1 MLGYPPGWL
10 EEARLQHSG
19 LTLFNS
25 DGVAE
30 ADPNDEPGEI
40 LEEGDRDQYDFKK
53 IYDFPGFNVPPPPD
67 TRDENGQYWTSQ
79 MQTVHSKQRM
89 LLMING
95 KKADDGYKRKKLRI
109 SNTRLNSNSIQGS
122 TEMEIEAVEE
132 TPVECVSIN
141 GLFVP
146 PLPRESFVKP
156 PEPPAPSAQPSEHS
170 DYHSQEVPFPDYPVE
185 PEETTASPSH
195 RTNSPSLSDL
205 ENMKKRLL
213 VEFQKSSPQLN
224 TDVLSRNN
232 DLDSS
237 TKSDMPPPSN
247 EVTPESNRI
256 RRNTLN
262 SSRGSVKSIDLGTP
276 VLQSTSPYNKLPSSE
291 KFSKNI
297 CDVINFENLPDSTGK
312 YEQMTGVLQKVRS
325 TLAKLQ
331 QE

>member
-1 MLGYPPGWL
+1 MRINKWTFCAAIAKRIFRKTTRTTSTIGTTIRTFRLSFSRGAVSWL
-10 EEARLQHSG
+10 PSRTRSITFYTKLFIYAYHSWIE
-19 LTLFNS
+19 S
-25 DGVAE
+25 E
-30 ADPNDEPGEI
+30 SREI
-40 LEEGDRDQYDFKK
+40 LQ
-53 IYDFPGFNVPPPPD
+53 
-67 TRDENGQYWTSQ
+67 
-79 MQTVHSKQRM
+79 
-89 LLMING
+89 
-95 KKADDGYKRKKLRI
+95 
-109 SNTRLNSNSIQGS
+109 
-122 TEMEIEAVEE
+122 
-132 TPVECVSIN
+132 
-141 GLFVP
+141 
-146 PLPRESFVKP
+146 
-156 PEPPAPSAQPSEHS
+156 
-170 DYHSQEVPFPDYPVE
+170 
-185 PEETTASPSH
+185 ETTASPSH

-297 CDVINFENLPDSTGK
+297 CDVIDQFRESARFD
-312 YEQMTGVLQKVRS
+312 R
-325 TLAKLQ
+325 
-331 QE
+331 

>member
-1 MLGYPPGWL
+1 
-10 EEARLQHSG
+10 
-19 LTLFNS
+19 
-25 DGVAE
+25 
-30 ADPNDEPGEI
+30 
-40 LEEGDRDQYDFKK
+40 
-53 IYDFPGFNVPPPPD
+53 
-67 TRDENGQYWTSQ
+67 
-79 MQTVHSKQRM
+79 
-89 LLMING
+89 
-95 KKADDGYKRKKLRI
+95 
-109 SNTRLNSNSIQGS
+109 
-122 TEMEIEAVEE
+122 
-132 TPVECVSIN
+132 
-141 GLFVP
+141 
-146 PLPRESFVKP
+146 
-156 PEPPAPSAQPSEHS
+156 
-170 DYHSQEVPFPDYPVE
+170 
-185 PEETTASPSH
+185 
-195 RTNSPSLSDL
+195 
-205 ENMKKRLL
+205 MKKRLL